1 MPLHIPQLCTA
12 ADLAKLAQ
20 PDETHLVRI
29 ECNQVQNMQPFVM
42 HGKGTRK
49 FVLTRDTRANRH
61 VIEIPAS
68 VWMADGEAVARDIL
82 GKPRTIPLLILF
94 KPINK
99 PATEQPAPAPQAQ
112 APLEPAEGDASPEE
126 KAAKILDPERAK
138 PTPRVPKFMRTALAE
153 TP

>member
-1 MPLHIPQLCTA
+1 MPLNLPQLCTA
-12 ADLAKLAQ
+12 ADLARFAQ
-20 PDETHLVRI
+20 PEETHLVRI

-49 FVLTRDTRANRH
+49 FVLTRDTKVNRH

-82 GKPRTIPLLILF
+82 GKPRPVPLVVLF
-94 KPINK
+94 VPATK
-99 PATEQPAPAPQAQ
+99 PAAAVPRHPAPIPPTSENSIPAEQRA
-112 APLEPAEGDASPEE
+112 ADILEPKTP
-126 KAAKILDPERAK
+126 K
-138 PTPRVPKFMRTALAE
+138 PTPRIPKFMQRALAE

>member
-1 MPLHIPQLCTA
+1 MPLNLPQLCTA
-12 ADLAKLAQ
+12 AILQQFAQ
-20 PDETHLVRI
+20 PDETHNVRI

-49 FVLTRDTRANRH
+49 FVLTRDTRVNRH

-82 GKPRTIPLLILF
+82 GKPRTIPLLILVT
-94 KPINK
+94 PINK
-99 PATEQPAPAPQAQ
+99 PAAETPSQAPAFQQ
-112 APLEPAEGDASPEE
+112 APEPDKDETPPEVKATQILEGSTKPAS
-126 KAAKILDPERAK
+126 
-138 PTPRVPKFMRTALAE
+138 RVPKFMQKALAE